1 MKVSLLDVPNFVKLF
16 EAYLG
21 KRIYFIFALA
31 MLAGIADGFG
41 ILMLMP
47 LLETL
52 GASVDS
58 VSPAEELTGPSLYMN
73 DFLVMLGIEGSIIAI
88 LLLITFAFVV
98 KGGLVF
104 GALGLDA
111 YLRGQLLRE
120 LKGRLFYSYT
130 RMQFSYYCLKST
142 GHFTNIIN
150 EQVNRGLDSFHALS
164 NLISHMLSA
173 VIYLILAFAVA
184 WRFGLMAVVAGVILL
199 FLFRTLNGFV
209 QMLSR
214 KSASENGTLSK
225 YLIEALQGFKYLV
238 ATNQLDDF
246 RNRVHES
253 VSRLTGYEVQTGI
266 AQAFTNAAREP
277 IAVTFVMSIVMVQL
291 IIFEQELAPIL
302 ISIVLFYRGMGAL
315 MQIQGYWQNCLRS
328 IGSMEIVDQE
338 FANQKKHVEKDG
350 DCILKKFD
358 IGINFR
364 KVNFSYTPDLGNV
377 LSDINLDVPARTS
390 VAFVGQ
396 SGAGKSTM
404 LDLITLMLSPTGG
417 CITVDGVTG
426 NAINKASWRGQIGY
440 VSQDPVVFDASI
452 ADNICLLNGGIE
464 KNPEVMPAILEA
476 ARQAHLCEFINSL
489 PETYSTKVGDRGVLL
504 SGGQKQ
510 RLVIARELFR
520 KPKMLILDEATSA
533 LDSGSEKAIQK
544 SIDELRGHITVIVI
558 AHRLSTIRNVDCIYL
573 LDKGTIVESGSY
585 DALST
590 KEGSKFR
597 ELIQLQSL

>member
-1 MKVSLLDVPNFVKLF
+1 MKVSLFDLPRFVKLF
-16 EAYLG
+16 QGYLG
-21 KRIYFIFALA
+21 RRIYLIFALA

-52 GASVDS
+52 GASAGS
-58 VSPAEELTGPSLYMN
+58 VSQATELTGPSLYIN
-73 DFLVMLGIEGSIIAI
+73 GFLVMLGIEGSVIAI
-88 LLLITFAFVV
+88 LLLITFSFVF
-98 KGGLVF
+98 KGALVF

-120 LKGRLFYSYT
+120 LKGRLFYSYN
-130 RMQFSYYCLKST
+130 RMQYSYYCSKST

-150 EQVNRGLDSFHALS
+150 EQVNRALDSFHALS

-184 WRFGLMAVVAGVILL
+184 WRFGLMALVAGVILL
-199 FLFRTLNGFV
+199 FLFRALNGFV
-209 QMLSR
+209 QILSR

-238 ATNQLDDF
+238 ATNQMDDF
-246 RNRVHES
+246 RSRVNES
-253 VSRLTGYEVQTGI
+253 VSRLTGYEVRTGI

-302 ISIVLFYRGMGAL
+302 ISIVLFDRGMGSL
-315 MQIQGYWQNCLRS
+315 MQIQGYWQNCLRF

-338 FANQKKHVEKDG
+338 FASQNLYVEEDG
-350 DCILKKFD
+350 DYILNKLDVGIKFRNVD
-358 IGINFR
+358 
-364 KVNFSYTPDLGNV
+364 FSYAPELENV
-377 LSDINLDVPARTS
+377 LNGINLDIRARTS

-417 CITVDGVTG
+417 SISVDGVTD

-452 ADNICLLNGGIE
+452 ADNICLLNGGIA
-464 KNPEVMPAILEA
+464 KNPEAMPAILEA
-476 ARQAHLCEFINSL
+476 ARQANLCEFIDTL
-489 PETYSTKVGDRGVLL
+489 PEVYNTMVGDRGVLL

-520 KPKMLILDEATSA
+520 QPKILILDEATSA
-533 LDSGSEKAIQK
+533 LDSGSEKSIQK
-544 SIDELRGHITVIVI
+544 SIDELKGHITVIVI
-558 AHRLSTIRNVDCIYL
+558 AHRLSTIKNVDCIYV
-573 LDKGTIVESGSY
+573 LDKGMIVESGAY
-585 DALST
+585 DALSA